1 MLEGVMSSAFPSR
14 WELGGGLFFL
24 PSGHPAKNNSR
35 LQQVGTGRERLEPDL
50 QSDAWRAKTRF
61 IEEVSREA

>member
-1 MLEGVMSSAFPSR
+1 MSSAFPSR
-14 WELGGGLFFL
+14 WELGGGDFFFYFFL

-50 QSDAWRAKTRF
+50 QSDARRGRTRF

>member
-1 MLEGVMSSAFPSR
+1 MSSAFPSR
-14 WELGGGLFFL
+14 WELGGGGGVL

-50 QSDAWRAKTRF
+50 QSDAQRARMRF
-61 IEEVSREA
+61 IEEVSKEA